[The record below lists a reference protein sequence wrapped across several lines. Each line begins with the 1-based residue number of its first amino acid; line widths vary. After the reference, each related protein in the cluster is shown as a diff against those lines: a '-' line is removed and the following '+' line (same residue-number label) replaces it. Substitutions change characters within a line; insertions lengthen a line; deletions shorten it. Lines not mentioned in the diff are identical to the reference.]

1 MRLNGTEYRT
11 DNSLPRRERLLH
23 LCAALAFLIFFQAYM
38 VAPLIPRLAEL
49 FNVPVET
56 IGLAVPAYLIP
67 YGFAVLLYGPLSD
80 RLGRWRVMLGSLL
93 VFILLTSIPGAVRSA
108 WA

>member
-1 MRLNGTEYRT
+1 MEPNIEQTT
-11 DNSLPRRERLLH
+11 AFAARRERLLH

-80 RLGRWRVMLGSLL
+80 RLGRGRVMLGSLL
-93 VFILLTSIPGAVRSA
+93 VSDINRMDRPLHAGQLK
-108 WA
+108 